1 MGRRASQYLEVRCS
15 FTPLLFSTNIHSFLE
30 ANLFVICGS
39 MPTLRKFFKHV
50 APTFMGG
57 SSNRS
62 TTYANS
68 YAMNRS
74 GAAAMSRSRK
84 KRSQYEHFDD
94 DNEMN
99 VFPSTPTDG
108 SGGNGKASGATVT
121 VNADSGSA
129 AGEGDN
135 HSEKAIL
142 QTKSFTVRYD

>member
-1 MGRRASQYLEVRCS
+1 
-15 FTPLLFSTNIHSFLE
+15 
-30 ANLFVICGS
+30 

-50 APTFMGG
+50 APTIMGG
-57 SSNRS
+57 SSNKS

-74 GAAAMSRSRK
+74 GAAALSRSRK

-94 DNEMN
+94 DNEMS
-99 VFPSTPTDG
+99 VFPSSPTDG
-108 SGGNGKASGATVT
+108 SDGKPGNGASVT
-121 VNADSGSA
+121 VNADSNSA
-129 AGEGDN
+129 TGEGDN